1 MWGENEARHIGDRAG
16 LPSARVA
23 SPPVAAPNGT
33 DESTTSVLAAL
44 AANGTI
50 AVAKGVA
57 AALTGS
63 PALFAETLHTV
74 ADAGNEILL
83 VVALRR
89 SRRPA
94 DASHPFGYGPERY
107 YWALLA
113 AIGMFVI
120 GGAVSV
126 WEGIRAL
133 VHPPELE
140 AFWAGVAVL
149 IIALVLDGASRT
161 VAVRGLRRQAARRE
175 LTVRELIDESAD
187 PTILTV
193 YVEDT
198 VDVLGAG
205 LALIALILHKVTGSA
220 MPDAIATLII
230 GLMLGY
236 VAIRLASRNR
246 ALLANQGVP
255 ERYSDRLRERLR
267 AADEIQDVA
276 RLEAVYLGPAEV
288 LVTAEVVVEPGQDG
302 DALVGAIVRLR
313 DAILDEVPAVADLYL
328 TPVQSATPCAPS
340 RSPTSADPIPPSS
353 SPTSPSPSRRTS

>member
-1 MWGENEARHIGDRAG
+1 
-16 LPSARVA
+16 
-23 SPPVAAPNGT
+23 VAAPGT
-33 DESTTSVLAAL
+33 YDESTTSVLAAL

-50 AVAKGVA
+50 ALAKGVA

-63 PALFAETLHTV
+63 PALFAETLHTI
-74 ADAGNEILL
+74 ADAGNEVLL

-113 AIGMFVI
+113 AIGMFVV

-126 WEGIRAL
+126 WEGIHAL

-140 AFWAGVAVL
+140 AFWVGVAVL
-149 IIALVLDGASRT
+149 LIALVLDGASRT

-175 LTVRELIDESAD
+175 QSVRQLIGESPD
-187 PTILTV
+187 PTIITV

-198 VDVLGAG
+198 IDVLGAA
-205 LALIALILHKVTGSA
+205 LALIALVLHRVTGSA
-220 MPDAIATLII
+220 LPDAIATLLI

-236 VAIRLASRNR
+236 VAVRLSSRNR
-246 ALLANQGVP
+246 ALLANEGVP
-255 ERYSDRLRERLR
+255 ERYSNRLRERLR
-267 AADEIQDVA
+267 AVPGISDVP

-288 LVTAEVVVEPGQDG
+288 LVTAEVAVEPGQDG
-302 DALVGAIVRLR
+302 DALVAVLERTRREIMH
-313 DAILDEVPAVADLYL
+313 DVPAVAGLYL
-328 TPVQSATPCAPS
+328 TPVQSAAPCAPS
-340 RSPTSADPIPPSS
+340 RSPTTADPTPHSS
-353 SPTSPSPSRRTS
+353 SPTSPNPSRPTS